1 MGRPSQAPRTVLS
14 TDISKLDIIPSTSCL
29 TETAEL
35 LETRIRREE
44 RLANALE
51 LLSEE
56 YDYIVIDCPPI
67 LGNLTY
73 NVIVAANLTSKSV
86 SIFARSSRGAKE
98 YDALCTDILRLRI
111 KS

>member
-1 MGRPSQAPRTVLS
+1 MGPPSQATRTVLS